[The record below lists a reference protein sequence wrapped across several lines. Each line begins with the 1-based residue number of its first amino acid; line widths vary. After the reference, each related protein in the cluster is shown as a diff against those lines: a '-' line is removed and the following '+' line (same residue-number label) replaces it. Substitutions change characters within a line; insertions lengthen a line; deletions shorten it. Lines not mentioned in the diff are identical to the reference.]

1 MKDGHCELRWHGQT
15 ALAGRYA
22 RHWSEHRRML
32 RWVEVKTDDIGGLA
46 FKVGIMAD
54 HIPRQ
59 DGGGRCIEVKPPGH

>member
-1 MKDGHCELRWHGQT
+1 
-15 ALAGRYA
+15 
-22 RHWSEHRRML
+22 ML

-59 DGGGRCIEVKPPGH
+59 DGGGRCSEVKPPGALRV